1 MTNFNHV
8 QNSSSSETL
17 FTVAQFIF
25 LKQVFKTIGKTTP
38 QMSQKADPGLDDIPK
53 NQHQKLLKYEAN
65 KTI

>member
-17 FTVAQFIF
+17 FTVVQFII

-38 QMSQKADPGLDDIPK
+38 QMSQKADPGLDDITK
-53 NQHQKLLKYEAN
+53 KQHQKLLKYEAN

>member
-17 FTVAQFIF
+17 FTVVQFII
-25 LKQVFKTIGKTTP
+25 LKVVFKTIGKTTP

-53 NQHQKLLKYEAN
+53 NQH
-65 KTI
+65 